1 MEENKKVY
9 IIYGGDDIPYESCY
23 PITSFLDKNK
33 AEEFVKKLKE
43 ENDKNVKLYEEYSAL
58 YDKYSQH
65 IVQKHIEFEDDDI
78 IIEEIA
84 KKFKTSKEQVQHVM
98 DFYYYPQIYYIQ
110 TVDLND

>member
-9 IIYGGDDIPYESCY
+9 IIYGGDDIPYESSY

-33 AEEFVKKLKE
+33 AEEFVKKLEE
-43 ENDKNVKLYEEYSAL
+43 ENAKNVKLYEEYSAL

-84 KKFKTSKEQVQHVM
+84 KKFNSLLHKST
-98 DFYYYPQIYYIQ
+98 
-110 TVDLND
+110 

>member
-9 IIYGGDDIPYESCY
+9 VIYGGDDIPYESCY

-33 AEEFVKKLKE
+33 AEEFVKKLEE
-43 ENDKNVKLYEEYSAL
+43 ENAKNVKLYEEYSAL
-58 YDKYSQH
+58 YDKYSQY

-78 IIEEIA
+78 IFEEIA

-98 DFYYYPQIYYIQ
+98 DFYYCPQIYYIQ
-110 TVDLND
+110 AISLNI